1 MSRTSRWRLLM
12 ASVLWAL
19 LFGPAA
25 AVSSTRNLLVL
36 YSDKWPLSGM
46 ATIDATL
53 DSTLDRQRAEHV
65 QLFNEFLD
73 LDTRR
78 SDRYPDELVELLRH
92 KYEGARIDVVL
103 AVGAPALQFV
113 HRRRAEFLPGVP
125 VVHVAVSTHE
135 LEALALPRD
144 IIGAP
149 IDVQPQKTIELARR
163 LHPAAER
170 VVVIT
175 GGSIA
180 DRATEARLRQV
191 LQPQGAEPPVE
202 FWAALPINDV
212 LSRLSRLSP
221 RSIVYLPEMRQDGS
235 GRRLMPQQVAANV
248 VAASP
253 APVYGDSSD
262 FAPNGTMGGYV
273 APLEDS
279 ARNAALLTVA
289 LLEGRPL
296 DRLKSAPVPSA
307 YMVNAPM
314 LRRFDVPEASLPPG
328 TLIRHRQPA
337 VWEAYRWPIVAASL
351 LLALQA
357 ALITGLL
364 RQLRQRR
371 RAQKE
376 LSKALD
382 NVRLATATTGVGLWL
397 RDLTRGETWSNAEH
411 RATWALAEGAAPD
424 LKSQIR
430 LVHPDDRALVEAAVD
445 GALAHGGDY
454 DVQHRIHLPG
464 GDVRWIA
471 SRGSVELDANGKPR
485 YLRGATADVSGRV
498 RADLDAKTLRN
509 EVAHLSR
516 VVTLGQLSG
525 SIAHELNQPLT
536 AILSNAQAALRFMN
550 AKTVDME
557 ALGDA
562 LRDIVADDQRA
573 GEIIWRLRSLFQRGE
588 SKSEVLPVNTLVSD
602 VVALVRTDLVNRNVS
617 VSTELGANLLAIDG
631 DRVQLQQVLFNLVF
645 NACEAMVDVPP
656 AARSLHIRTAQAD
669 PRTVL
674 VSVTDA
680 GPGVAPDQMQKIFEP
695 FVSTKPLG
703 IGLGLV
709 ISSSIVSAHGG
720 RLWCT
725 NNEHGGATFNF
736 TLPCAPI
743 ASTGAP
749 APGPITTVG
758 VKA

>member
-1 MSRTSRWRLLM
+1 MSRTSRWRLFM
-12 ASVLWAL
+12 ASVFAAVLIA
-19 LFGPAA
+19 PAA
-25 AVSSTRNLLVL
+25 GAPSTRNLLVL
-36 YSDKWPLSGM
+36 YSDHRPLPSM

-53 DSTLDRQRAEHV
+53 DRTLDRQRAEHI

-73 LDTRR
+73 LDSSR
-78 SDRYPDELVELLRH
+78 SDGYPDQLVQLLRH
-92 KYEGARIDVVL
+92 KYQGSRIDVVL
-103 AVGAPALQFV
+103 AVGGPALQFV
-113 HRRRAEFLPGVP
+113 HSRRAEFLPGVP
-125 VVHVAVSTHE
+125 VVHVNVTTQE
-135 LEALALPRD
+135 VKALDLPAD

-149 IDVQPQKTIELARR
+149 IDPQPGKTIELARR
-163 LHPAAER
+163 LHPTAER

-180 DRATEARLRQV
+180 DRATEARLRQA
-191 LQPQGAEPPVE
+191 LRAKGSEPPVE
-202 FWAALPINDV
+202 FWTALPMNDV
-212 LSRLSRLSP
+212 LSRLPRLSP
-221 RSIVYLPEMRQDGS
+221 RSIVYLPEMRQDGT
-235 GRRLMPQQVAANV
+235 GQRLLPQQVAADV

-253 APVYGDSSD
+253 APVYGDTSN
-262 FAPNGTMGGYV
+262 FAANGTMGGYV
-273 APLEDS
+273 VPLEDS
-279 ARNAALLTVA
+279 ARKAALLTVA
-289 LLEGRPL
+289 LLDGRPV
-296 DRLKSAPVPSA
+296 DQLKPAPVPNV
-307 YMVNAPM
+307 YMVNAQM
-314 LRRFDVPEASLPPG
+314 LRRFDVSDASLPPG
-328 TLIRHRQPA
+328 AIVKHRQPTA
-337 VWEAYRWPIVAASL
+337 WEAYRWPIVAALL

-357 ALITGLL
+357 LLIMGLL
-364 RQLRQRR
+364 RQLRHRR

-397 RDLTRGETWSNAEH
+397 RDLTRGETWTNAEH
-411 RATWALAEGAAPD
+411 RKTWGLADGAAPD
-424 LKSQIR
+424 LKSQIQ
-430 LVHPDDRALVEAAVD
+430 LVHPDDRVQVEAAVD
-445 GALAHGGDY
+445 RAMIGGGDY
-454 DVQHRIHLPG
+454 DVQHRIVLPG

-471 SRGSVELDANGKPR
+471 SRGSVEVDAHGKPR
-485 YLRGATADVSGRV
+485 YLRGATADISGRV
-498 RADLDAKTLRN
+498 RADMDAKTLRN

-550 AKTVDME
+550 AKSVDME
-557 ALGDA
+557 ALGET

-588 SKSEVLPVNTLVSD
+588 SKSESLPVNALVSD
-602 VVALVRTDLVNRNVS
+602 VVALLRSDLVSRNIA
-617 VSTELGANLLAIDG
+617 VSTELGANLSAIEG

-645 NACEAMVDVPP
+645 NACEAMADVPP
-656 AARSLHIRTAQAD
+656 AARTLLIRTAHAD

-674 VSVTDA
+674 VSVVDA

-725 NNEHGGATFNF
+725 NNEGGGATFNF
-736 TLPCAPI
+736 TLPCASI
-743 ASTGAP
+743 ASIGVQAPDSITMIGAQ
-749 APGPITTVG
+749 A
-758 VKA
+758 